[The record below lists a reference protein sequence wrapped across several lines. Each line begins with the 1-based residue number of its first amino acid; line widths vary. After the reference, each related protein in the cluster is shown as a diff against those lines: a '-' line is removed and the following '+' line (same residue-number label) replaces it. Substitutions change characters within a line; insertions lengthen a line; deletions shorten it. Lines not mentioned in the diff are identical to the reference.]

1 MAKKYLIIAKSLV
14 VLSLILVAFS
24 ATKLTWSAYSEL
36 YFQGPEEN
44 LIMGS
49 EFEVKLLLST
59 DQPVNAYSI
68 NFSYPKEIVE
78 LIGFN
83 DAGSIINI
91 WQTQPQVSLGG
102 DVSLKGG
109 STKAHNS
116 GEGLITTINFKALTT
131 GSGEIKFSN
140 SNVYLANGKGTEVTP
155 GLKNLALKVIEGSG
169 GIPFKEP
176 NAEDNLPPDIDGLS
190 VIEDP
195 LNTDQKLLSFIVKDD
210 ESGIEK
216 VNYKT
221 RRWFWWSKS
230 QPALNPTAFSSDIW
244 SINFEV
250 VDNQGNASQQTLYDW
265 SIFLKRVLPVSIII
279 LGAFLLVINRIVRK
293 KKL

>member
-44 LIMGS
+44 LIVGS
-49 EFEVKLLLST
+49 EFEVKLLLFT

-91 WQTQPQVSLGG
+91 WQTQPQVYLGG

-109 STKAHNS
+109 STKPHNS
-116 GEGLITTINFKALTT
+116 GKGLITTISFKALTT

-155 GLKNLALKVIEGSG
+155 GLKNLVLKVAEGSG
-169 GIPFKEP
+169 GIPLKKP
-176 NAEDNLPPDIDGLS
+176 GVEDNLPPDIDELS
-190 VIEDP
+190 VIKDP
-195 LNTDQKLLSFIVKDD
+195 INTNQKLLSFIVRDN
-210 ESGIEK
+210 ESGVEQ

-265 SIFLKRVLPVSIII
+265 SIFLKRVLPISIII
-279 LGAFLLVINRIVRK
+279 LGAFFLIINRVVRK